1 MRRSRY
7 FSTRGS
13 NKRGFGPAGFAEIS
27 KAFNAISRVVLPTQ
41 FPKNRQESFTWDF
54 TQNFLPSVIT
64 FSRAG
69 GASYFAKNGLFTG
82 FDTSVTSVAIG
93 TGSVTFT
100 LQSAVNN
107 FRDWVAG
114 ATVSATSI
122 GSSANSMTGTVT
134 SYNPATQQL
143 VCNMTLVSGSGTF
156 ANWILSRGGPR
167 FTHDAD
173 GNQLGFLV
181 ESSATN
187 SVLAS
192 ADLTNSLYW
201 TASAINTTGW
211 TNNTAPDGS
220 SNAIKITPNTVS
232 SGVHAL
238 QGTGVAMLA
247 GTVYTVS
254 AFVKANGV
262 TRASLVVDNSE
273 TRRSFDLSGNG
284 AVGTGTAGSTNT
296 GSIQKLANGWF
307 RISMTF
313 TAVGTLSGMWVGV
326 PADTTSDPV
335 TAWAGDN
342 TNGILMWGPQFEANN
357 HASSHI
363 PTGSVTATR
372 SADQATMFGA
382 SFSGT
387 FPAITSFSVGWTGR
401 LHSNNISAHLFNFCT
416 GSAAPRA
423 MVTASNGNLR
433 QDVENPAAT
442 FVCQSTIFSGYAAN
456 TEYRVACRYSTND
469 YFGTVNG
476 NAGVADTLGAMPT
489 TTNFWLGAAEGG
501 YQFLNGTIKSFTYW
515 PYLLTD
521 EQAKGYTV

>member
-1 MRRSRY
+1 MAELSKNFRPLSRAV
-7 FSTRGS
+7 F
-13 NKRGFGPAGFAEIS
+13 
-27 KAFNAISRVVLPTQ
+27 PTQ
-41 FPKNRQESFTWDF
+41 FPKDRQEAFTWDF
-54 TQNFLPSVIT
+54 TQNFLPSGIT

-69 GASYFAKNGLFTG
+69 GASYFTKNGLFAG
-82 FDTSVTSVAIG
+82 FDTSVTSLTVG

-100 LQSAVNN
+100 LQSAANN

-156 ANWILSRGGPR
+156 ANWVLSRGGPR

-187 SVLAS
+187 SVLGS
-192 ADLTNSLYW
+192 TDLTNGAYW
-201 TASAINTTGW
+201 SASALNTTGW

-238 QGTGVAMLA
+238 QGIGVAMLA

-284 AVGTGTAGSTNT
+284 AVGTGTGGNANT
-296 GSIQKLANGWF
+296 GSIQRLANGWF

-313 TAVGTLSGMWVGV
+313 TAVGTLAGMWVGV

-335 TAWAGDN
+335 TAWSGND
-342 TNGILMWGPQFEANN
+342 TSGILVWGPQFEANN
-357 HASSHI
+357 HASSYI
-363 PTGSVTATR
+363 PTGSTTATR
-372 SADQATMFGA
+372 SADQATVLGG
-382 SFSGT
+382 STFSSL
-387 FPAITSFSVGWTGR
+387 FPALTSFSVGWTGR
-401 LHSNNISAHLFNFCT
+401 LHSNNIAAHLFNFCT

-423 MVTASNGNLR
+423 MVTASTGNLR

-442 FVCQSTIFSGYAAN
+442 FVCQSTILSGYAAN
-456 TEYRVACRYSTND
+456 TEYRIACRYSTND

-476 NAGVADTLGAMPT
+476 NAGVADTSGTMPT
-489 TTNFWLGAAEGG
+489 TNNLWLGAAEGG

-515 PYLLTD
+515 PYLLSN